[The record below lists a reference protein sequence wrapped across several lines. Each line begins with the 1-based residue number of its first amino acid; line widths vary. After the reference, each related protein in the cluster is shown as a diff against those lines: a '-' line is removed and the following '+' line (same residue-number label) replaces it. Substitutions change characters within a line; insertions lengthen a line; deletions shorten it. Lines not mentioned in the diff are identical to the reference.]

1 MAVRHLSPVPINN
14 PGEPMSFDVIPAET
28 ITDNTIT
35 TILDQASIEHS
46 EHAGIYVT
54 GYDFNF
60 WVAAEP
66 ERNLLI
72 LWSYWNVLPEAEEI
86 EILSFVN
93 SLNRTKIMLQF
104 SYSGEMDRFYGYYSQ
119 PYHAGLIPQNLLK
132 VCQKFSA
139 VLSESINDGIEKG
152 VLQPLPDCG
161 RSQPDA
167 DHETKH

>member
-1 MAVRHLSPVPINN
+1 
-14 PGEPMSFDVIPAET
+14 MSFDVIPAET

-60 WVAAEP
+60 WVAVEP

-104 SYSGEMDRFYGYYSQ
+104 SYSGEMCRFYGYYFQ
-119 PYHAGLIPQNLLK
+119 PYHGGLIPQNLLK
-132 VCQKFSA
+132 VCQKFPAIMSD
-139 VLSESINDGIEKG
+139 VVDEGIEAG
-152 VLQPLPDCG
+152 VLEPLPDCS
-161 RSQPDA
+161 RSQSDA